1 MQVDNLRYVKQLK
14 VRACEFRYDSDNVL
28 VYEIVKTDG
37 YVHFDFREFA
47 SEYNHPREP
56 NEQDN
61 KTQDE
66 NVKEL
71 LDKGK
76 SYREIAGILGIS
88 KSLAGKIAARLKSVS
103 TPESPCTNP

>member
-47 SEYNHPREP
+47 S
-56 NEQDN
+56 
-61 KTQDE
+61 
-66 NVKEL
+66 
-71 LDKGK
+71 
-76 SYREIAGILGIS
+76 A
-88 KSLAGKIAARLKSVS
+88 
-103 TPESPCTNP
+103 